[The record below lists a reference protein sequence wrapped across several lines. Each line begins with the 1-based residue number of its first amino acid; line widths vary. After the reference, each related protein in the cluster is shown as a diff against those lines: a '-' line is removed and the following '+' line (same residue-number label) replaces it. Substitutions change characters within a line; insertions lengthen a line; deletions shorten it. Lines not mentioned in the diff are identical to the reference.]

1 MAVTTD
7 TMKHARRMATPSM
20 YPVLGFSY
28 IPTMRDTTA
37 ATIRIWT
44 HSSSVRVCM
53 NRENHVA
60 RGEDGRELHPYK
72 LRRWEALEDVIPV

>member
-1 MAVTTD
+1 MAVTID
-7 TMKHARRMATPSM
+7 TISTAARMAHPSM
-20 YPVLGFSY
+20 YPVVGSSY
-28 IPTMRDTTA
+28 IPTRRETIA